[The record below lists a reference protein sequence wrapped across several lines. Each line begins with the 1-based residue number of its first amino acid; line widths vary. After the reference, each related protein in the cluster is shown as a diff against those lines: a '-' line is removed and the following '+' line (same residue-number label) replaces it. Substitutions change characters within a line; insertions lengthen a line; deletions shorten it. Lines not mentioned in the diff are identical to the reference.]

1 MNEVASD
8 SSGKEWVPDSG
19 LFEPLYQGSDMSSFD
34 YHTRL
39 IEFTLKHHLTKQGYK
54 DLLVLVARTLPTPN
68 IAVKSEYVMR
78 KYFHGVLCET
88 PKVTGHHYC
97 SNCHHLFD
105 SNDPMLQCPN
115 KCNAKTDRF
124 VLCDLALQLKNML
137 SGMYHILFLNFSICF
152 LDLDPYVWK
161 AIQSRFN
168 QKRKD
173 GTLSDVYDGEEYK
186 KLSAP
191 GGFLS
196 SEFPANVSFCMN
208 TDGVALF
215 KSSLTEIW
223 PLWLV
228 INELPA
234 NMR

>member
-1 MNEVASD
+1 MNHIRGERSEFRFERKGI
-8 SSGKEWVPDSG
+8 SPGHG
-19 LFEPLYQGSDMSSFD
+19 LFEPLYNGSDMSSFD
-34 YHTRL
+34 YHTSL
-39 IEFTLKHHLTKQGYK
+39 MEFTLKHHLTKQGYK

-78 KYFHGVLCET
+78 KYFHGAVCKT
-88 PKVTGHHYC
+88 PKVTVHHHC

-105 SNDPMLQCPN
+105 PNDSILQCPN
-115 KCNAKTDRF
+115 ICNAKTDRF

-137 SGMYHILFLNFSICF
+137 S
-152 LDLDPYVWK
+152 DPYIWK

-168 QKRKD
+168 QNRTND
-173 GTLSDVYDGEEYK
+173 TLSDVYDGEEYK

-215 KSSLTEIW
+215 KSSQTEIW